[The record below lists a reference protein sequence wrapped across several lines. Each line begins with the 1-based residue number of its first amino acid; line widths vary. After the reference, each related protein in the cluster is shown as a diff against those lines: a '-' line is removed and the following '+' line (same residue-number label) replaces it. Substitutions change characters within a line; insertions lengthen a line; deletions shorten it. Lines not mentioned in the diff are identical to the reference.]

1 MTPTR
6 RGRSHKGSWPSCS
19 HPSGSGQ
26 RRSGHCAAAAIRE
39 ARVDI
44 IDISSRM
51 PGDVIAH
58 RKMTRRH
65 IPAMS
70 KACAADKAKRD
81 QHDLCVG
88 NRKAHPRRPCARRAD
103 RLPIRRLP
111 IRRRVANAGRA
122 RSGFARRCRSW
133 RVDNW
138 PSPDPAARRRLALPY
153 HCPQCLPWHLAD
165 HRGTSSRRRSSHEG
179 IRGPRRRL
187 ASRRAPPLPVCPNRL
202 CGLRATRIQQYR
214 EPRRSRGLRR
224 HR

>member
-1 MTPTR
+1 MLTRLEIRIFAPVRSVKRRGGPRSGQAVSTRFRSCPRSTAYAVTYCRMVCGPTGGESMTPTR

-26 RRSGHCAAAAIRE
+26 HRSGHCAAAPIRE
-39 ARVDI
+39 PRVDI
-44 IDISSRM
+44 INISSRM

-103 RLPIRRLP
+103 RPRCGRLANRQAPLRRGA
-111 IRRRVANAGRA
+111 RACANAGHL
-122 RSGFARRCRSW
+122 RSFSVLSCIGQFLDGFADDLNKELIS
-133 RVDNW
+133 
-138 PSPDPAARRRLALPY
+138 LAL
-153 HCPQCLPWHLAD
+153 
-165 HRGTSSRRRSSHEG
+165 
-179 IRGPRRRL
+179 
-187 ASRRAPPLPVCPNRL
+187 
-202 CGLRATRIQQYR
+202 
-214 EPRRSRGLRR
+214 
-224 HR
+224 

>member
-1 MTPTR
+1 MSTRFRSCPRSTAFAVTYCRMVCGPTGGESMTPTR

-26 RRSGHCAAAAIRE
+26 RRSGHCAAAPIRE

-65 IPAMS
+65 IPAVS

-103 RLPIRRLP
+103 RP
-111 IRRRVANAGRA
+111 
-122 RSGFARRCRSW
+122 RCS
-133 RVDNW
+133 
-138 PSPDPAARRRLALPY
+138 RLANR
-153 HCPQCLPWHLAD
+153 Q
-165 HRGTSSRRRSSHEG
+165 
-179 IRGPRRRL
+179 
-187 ASRRAPPLPVCPNRL
+187 AP
-202 CGLRATRIQQYR
+202 
-214 EPRRSRGLRR
+214 LRR
-224 HR
+224 GARACAMPAICVLFLFSAVLGNFWMVSLTISIKN